1 MDLGIA
7 GRTAIVCAS
16 SKGLGRGAALALA
29 HAGVNLVMN
38 ARSEGPLQKAAA
50 EIAEATSVKTTAIA
64 ADIKT
69 QSGRDAVLDAAGGA
83 PDILINNAGGP
94 PPGDF
99 ADFDMQAWRDAVEG
113 NMITPL
119 ALIKAVLPG
128 MQERGFG
135 RIVNITSAS
144 VKNPIAVLELSNGAR
159 AGLTG
164 AVASLA
170 RKVAGD
176 NVTING
182 ALPGLHDTDRIAATL
197 EARAKA
203 QGISMDQAIADAGKA
218 IPAGRL
224 GNPED
229 FGATCAFLCS
239 QQAGFITGQNLI
251 IDGGA
256 FNYTM

>member
-16 SKGLGRGAALALA
+16 SKGLGKGAALALA
-29 HAGVNLVMN
+29 KAGVNLVMN
-38 ARSEGPLQKAAA
+38 ARSEGPLHQAAA
-50 EIAEATSVKTTAIA
+50 EIAETTGVKAIAVA
-64 ADIKT
+64 ADIK
-69 QSGRDAVLDAAGGA
+69 SEEGREAVMAAANGA

-128 MQERGFG
+128 MRERRFG

-197 EARAKA
+197 EARAEA
-203 QGISMDQAIADAGKA
+203 QGISMEQAIADAGKA

-229 FGATCAFLCS
+229 FGAACAFLCS

-256 FNYTM
+256 FNYTI